1 MDTPNKIRKLRV
13 GVSILV
19 NGTEQSYWDNGI
31 LQNCLYLVML
41 LTNSP
46 IVEAAYLVSSS
57 TINAPFLSNSSVSVI
72 TMTEAIGLDVMIEM
86 SAQLSPAWISQ
97 FRGKVVTMR
106 CGNDYVLDV
115 ERTIFNQHCTPK
127 YGVRY
132 DAVWTIPQ
140 YEATCLSYF
149 ATVYRAPA
157 SVLPHLWS
165 PVVLEQ
171 AIAAHSGFGYQPG
184 KKVWSLAIMEPN
196 RSIVKTCHIPLL
208 VVDALYRTHP
218 HLINKVSCYNT
229 SHIANNELF
238 KSFTQSLD
246 IKPILPGT
254 EPTYKAMNT
263 NDALVCHSWEN
274 EQNYI
279 YYEALYGN
287 YPLIHNST
295 FLQGCGYQ
303 YNGFD
308 CADGSNQLYT
318 AILSHDTNLN
328 VYKANASKFLHGLS
342 PYNETNIRLY
352 TKAIEQLYN
361 T

>member
-1 MDTPNKIRKLRV
+1 M
-13 GVSILV
+13 V

-46 IVEAAYLVSSS
+46 LVEAAYLVSSS
-57 TINAPFLSNSSVSVI
+57 TNTAPFLSNSPVPVI
-72 TMTEAIGLDVMIEM
+72 TMTEALGLDVMIEM
-86 SAQLSPAWISQ
+86 SAQLSPLWISQ
-97 FRGKVVTMR
+97 FSGKVVTMR
-106 CGNDYVLDV
+106 VGNDYVLDI
-115 ERTIFNQHCTPK
+115 ESAIFNRQCIPK
-127 YGVRY
+127 YDAKY

-149 ATVYRAPA
+149 ATIYRAPT

-165 PVVLEQ
+165 PVVLEK

-196 RSIVKTCHIPLL
+196 HSLVKTCHIPLL
-208 VVDALYRTHP
+208 IIDTLYRTHP
-218 HLINKVSCYNT
+218 HLINKVSCYN
-229 SHIANNELF
+229 SIQIANHNLF

-246 IKPILPGT
+246 ILPALLSR
-254 EPTYKAMNT
+254 EPTYSAMNT
-263 NDALVCHSWEN
+263 NEALVSHTWEN

-279 YYEALYGN
+279 YYEVLYGG

-295 FLQGCGYQ
+295 FLEGCGYQ
-303 YNGFD
+303 YKNFD

-318 AILSHDTNLN
+318 AILGHDANLH
-328 VYKANASKFLHGLS
+328 VYKANVAKFLHGLS

-352 TKAIEQLYN
+352 TNAIEQLYN